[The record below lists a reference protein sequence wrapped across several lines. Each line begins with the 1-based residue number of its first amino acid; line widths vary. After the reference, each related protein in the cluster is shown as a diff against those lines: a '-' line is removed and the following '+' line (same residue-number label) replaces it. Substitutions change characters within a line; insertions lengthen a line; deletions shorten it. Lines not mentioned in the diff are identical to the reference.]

1 MLGLDNLRLICDI
14 AATFNP
20 KANSKLPH
28 PLAEQRFEY
37 AMYNTLANRAG
48 VRKAS
53 GNTIDLMVP
62 GEQKVMAED
71 GMLANI
77 EWIYED

>member
-1 MLGLDNLRLICDI
+1 VLGCDSLRLICDI

-20 KANSKLPH
+20 KASSKLPH
-28 PLAEQRFEY
+28 PLTEQRFEY
-37 AMYNTLANRAG
+37 VMYNMLASRAG

-62 GEQKVMAED
+62 GEQKVMAKD
-71 GMLANI
+71 GMLVNI
-77 EWIYED
+77 EWI